1 MNWYRPCALFKMTK
15 PTRCVNFS
23 CFSMFSSTPTHLNP
37 EPLPPHT
44 RLYNRFFCHQ
54 NYHMS
59 GYDVLVDTPSNR
71 TDEPTSPTNAHSY
84 EEDEDAMP
92 QQNLY

>member
-1 MNWYRPCALFKMTK
+1 
-15 PTRCVNFS
+15 
-23 CFSMFSSTPTHLNP
+23 
-37 EPLPPHT
+37 
-44 RLYNRFFCHQ
+44 
-54 NYHMS
+54 MS